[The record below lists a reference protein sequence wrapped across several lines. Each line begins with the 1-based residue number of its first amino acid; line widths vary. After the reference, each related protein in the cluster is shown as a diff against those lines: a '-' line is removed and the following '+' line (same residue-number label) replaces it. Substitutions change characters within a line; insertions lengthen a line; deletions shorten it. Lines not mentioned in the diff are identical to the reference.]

1 MDGILK
7 PLKTLEDWNEAMDA
21 ARFYCNHSM
30 AQIAP
35 ISKSKIR
42 ASRKMSFLSAFP
54 KVVKSQQTNCSEV
67 KRTESQTKKHESR

>member
-21 ARFYCNHSM
+21 ARFDCNHAM

-42 ASRKMSFLSAFP
+42 ASRKTAFLSAFP
-54 KVVKSQQTNCSEV
+54 TVVKSQQANCEV
-67 KRTESQTKKHESR
+67 KRTGSQPKKHESR